1 MLLPDDFVLVKHGS
15 VSRGIRPRPI
25 SLAATDRV
33 DDMADGFQPAE
44 EIDLR
49 WTLRDIRSRRFMIA
63 SISAET
69 IQKLSD
75 LGLIEMQGDQPVL
88 TEAGLAK
95 IEQR

>member
-1 MLLPDDFVLVKHGS
+1 MAHGF
-15 VSRGIRPRPI
+15 P
-25 SLAATDRV
+25 
-33 DDMADGFQPAE
+33 PAE

-69 IQKLSD
+69 IQKLSN

-88 TEAGLAK
+88 TEVGLAK